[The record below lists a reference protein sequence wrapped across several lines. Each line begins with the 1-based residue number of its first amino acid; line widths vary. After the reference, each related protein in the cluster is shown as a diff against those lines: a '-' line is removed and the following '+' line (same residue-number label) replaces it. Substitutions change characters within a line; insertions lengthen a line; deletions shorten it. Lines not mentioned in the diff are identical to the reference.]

1 MLKVSML
8 LALVALVSAGQSGP
22 SPVPAPLGYML
33 TTNAT
38 FLCRGLTNYIPITI
52 TNYGQ
57 SSIGSMQD
65 TMLSLQNTHGIYST
79 TLGVGTIP
87 PNTTETFKMPVF
99 VYANAS
105 LFIPAQISIN
115 YYYYVLYTD
124 SETKNVSFTVHSC
137 QQPIS
142 VNVSPKVLTDGI
154 TQNITVNITNSGPI
168 TLNALSISMAPPS
181 PDAVLLNQQ
190 PVEVNSIAP
199 QNSMLINER
208 VFVSRNATA
217 SFPAN
222 LTVDYYNGTSLSQAY
237 NDTQFLTTGIINIT
251 ESGLTLSPSVPS
263 PGGIFSISL
272 VLTNTGTSP
281 ASAVT
286 AAVVPVKGFVPYGG
300 NSVFVGSIAAD
311 SQSPVTLTLTASRSV
326 QNGIYQIP
334 VQIDYLNSLRQNVS
348 QEITV
353 PVQMAAASINA
364 TTFIRSSSRLSTGG
378 GLIALVMLIIIVIL
392 LILYYRERKRN
403 ARHVK

>member
-1 MLKVSML
+1 
-8 LALVALVSAGQSGP
+8 
-22 SPVPAPLGYML
+22 
-33 TTNAT
+33 
-38 FLCRGLTNYIPITI
+38 
-52 TNYGQ
+52 
-57 SSIGSMQD
+57 
-65 TMLSLQNTHGIYST
+65 
-79 TLGVGTIP
+79 
-87 PNTTETFKMPVF
+87 
-99 VYANAS
+99 
-105 LFIPAQISIN
+105 
-115 YYYYVLYTD
+115 
-124 SETKNVSFTVHSC
+124 
-137 QQPIS
+137 
-142 VNVSPKVLTDGI
+142 
-154 TQNITVNITNSGPI
+154 
-168 TLNALSISMAPPS
+168 
-181 PDAVLLNQQ
+181 
-190 PVEVNSIAP
+190 
-199 QNSMLINER
+199 
-208 VFVSRNATA
+208 
-217 SFPAN
+217 
-222 LTVDYYNGTSLSQAY
+222 
-237 NDTQFLTTGIINIT
+237 
-251 ESGLTLSPSVPS
+251 VPS
-263 PGGIFSISL
+263 PGAIFSISL